1 VSTNFSVSRATVR
14 TLAENVAALYGV
26 HFASY
31 LLPLVTLPFL
41 ARTLEPAGWGM
52 VALAQS
58 LGQYLGFIVEY
69 GFEFSATRETARL
82 RGQREKLAELLSG
95 ILGAKILLAV
105 AAVCAALCAARWIP
119 AFQQNA
125 GLVWMGVF
133 AGLAQGLNV
142 LWYFQGLERMRLVAS
157 VDIAGRIIATA
168 GIFLLVRGPADGWIV
183 LALSGAVSLFSTLMM
198 TALAHSETGFRIPTL
213 GLALRAA
220 ARGWTMFLF
229 RASTGLFTTAN
240 VFLLGLFAPPSVVG
254 WFAGAEK
261 ISKASWS
268 LLWPLTRA
276 LFPRMSHLV
285 HTRAPEARATAR
297 ASFRLML
304 AGGIVTGLI
313 LFLFAPVLVN
323 SLLGREYRPAVAI
336 LRILS
341 VLPPVVALNSFLCI
355 HCMLPM
361 GMDAAV
367 NKVVLGAGAL
377 NVVLTLLFTPAY
389 GQWAVSWS
397 VVFAE
402 TFVLFGLWR
411 AVRRSRGPLD
421 SLPETL
427 DIAEA

>member
-1 VSTNFSVSRATVR
+1 
-14 TLAENVAALYGV
+14 
-26 HFASY
+26 
-31 LLPLVTLPFL
+31 
-41 ARTLEPAGWGM
+41 M
-52 VALAQS
+52 
-58 LGQYLGFIVEY
+58 
-69 GFEFSATRETARL
+69 
-82 RGQREKLAELLSG
+82 G
-95 ILGAKILLAV
+95 I
-105 AAVCAALCAARWIP
+105 
-119 AFQQNA
+119 
-125 GLVWMGVF
+125 F

-142 LWYFQGLERMRLVAS
+142 FWYFQGLERMRLVAS

-168 GIFLLVRGPADGWIV
+168 GIFALVRRPADGWIV
-183 LALSGAVSLFSTLMM
+183 LALSGGVSLFSTLMM

-213 GLALRAA
+213 GLALQAA
-220 ARGWTMFLF
+220 TRGWTMFLF

-240 VFLLGLFAPPSVVG
+240 VFLLALFAPPSIVG

-297 ASFRLML
+297 ASLKLML
-304 AGGIVTGLI
+304 GGGIVTGLI
-313 LFLFAPVLVN
+313 LFLFAPLLVN
-323 SLLGREYRPAVAI
+323 GLLGREYRPAVAI

-355 HCMLPM
+355 QYMLPM
-361 GMDAAV
+361 GMDAEV
-367 NKVVLGAGAL
+367 NKVVLGAGML
-377 NVVLTLLFTPAY
+377 NLVLALLFAPAY

-411 AVRRSRGPLD
+411 AVRRSGWPLH
-421 SLPETL
+421 SPAET
-427 DIAEA
+427 IGTSEA